1 MIVGDTVGGTVG
13 VVGVVVGGVGV
24 VVGVVGVV
32 VGVVG
37 VVVGVV
43 GVVVEV
49 VGGVAGSVVPPGTLM
64 VMHPAVRSRARV
76 AVKSENRRVV
86 LLIGPPPW
94 TYSDGSPDSGDS
106 HHM

>member
-1 MIVGDTVGGTVG
+1 MTVGDTVGGTVG
-13 VVGVVVGGVGV
+13 VVGV

-43 GVVVEV
+43 GGV